1 MSRNETIKKQ
11 IEAIQRTGRVNMC
24 DVVGVTLIAKKLG
37 FKELVEFAQTDS
49 YVTFVFTDDTSLL
62 SDSEE

>member
-11 IEAIQRTGRVNMC
+11 IETIQHTGKVDMC

-37 FKELVEFAQTDS
+37 FKELVEFAQTDA
-49 YVTFVFTDDTSLL
+49 YVKFVFTGDLSLL
-62 SDSEE
+62 SESEG

>member
-49 YVTFVFTDDTSLL
+49 YVTFVFTGDASLL